1 MIKAELRRGDGLSSE
16 RIWLRSVVKNAQ
28 TGLAHA
34 DLALKADGKFGK
46 GTARKVK
53 AFQAAS
59 GLEQT
64 GVVEKNTWKALAP
77 HFKATV
83 GENQRA
89 VAEHL
94 NRFEGDLDW
103 VHEREG
109 HQGKPYWPG
118 GASGVTL
125 DPGVDLGHVPPELIE
140 ALYASILRPSEMRIL
155 KQVLGIKGE
164 DARTALNTVPGIKDI
179 RISRDQAYRVM
190 PHAAKA
196 YWDGIV
202 RRFKATARKD
212 TPPSVQTVMLSLAY
226 NRGVFNRG
234 LEPLGELLQGRDWH
248 GVANVVGAMQQKH
261 KLKGIRLRRR
271 QEAALIRTELK
282 FLG

>member
-1 MIKAELRRGDGLSSE
+1 MIRAELRRGDGLSSG

-34 DLALKADGKFGK
+34 GLALKADGKFGN
-46 GTARKVK
+46 GTAREVK

-59 GLEQT
+59 GFEET

-77 HFKATV
+77 HLEVSV
-83 GENQRA
+83 GDNQRA

-94 NRFEGDLDW
+94 NRFKGDLDW

-109 HQGKPYWPG
+109 HRGKPYWPG

-125 DPGVDLGHVPPELIE
+125 DPGVDLGHVPSERIE
-140 ALYASILRPSEMRIL
+140 SLYATILKVREIRIL
-155 KQVLGIKGE
+155 EKVFGIKGE
-164 DARTALNTVPGIKDI
+164 DARTALNTVPRIKDI
-179 RISRDQAYRVM
+179 RVSRDQAYQVM
-190 PHAAKA
+190 PHAAKS

-202 RRFKATARKD
+202 RRFKATARRD

-226 NRGVFNRG
+226 NRGVFNRC
-234 LEPLGELLQGRDWH
+234 LESLGELLQARDWH
-248 GVANVVGAMQQKH
+248 SVADAVGAMQQKH

-271 QEAALIRTELK
+271 QEAALVRAELE